1 MITDLLEFVDTLWEN
16 LKELFIFIWDMLT
29 ALPSLI
35 QSVLFFL
42 PSNVSVMLGT
52 VLSVLIIIVLV
63 RYVRGAK

>member
-42 PSNVSVMLGT
+42 PSNISVMLGT

-63 RYVRGAK
+63 RYVRGAR

>member
-1 MITDLLEFVDTLWEN
+1 MITDFLGFVDTLWEN
-16 LKELFIFIWDMLT
+16 LKELFIFIWDMFT
-29 ALPSLI
+29 SLPSLI

-63 RYVRGAK
+63 RYVRGAR

>member
-1 MITDLLEFVDTLWEN
+1 MITDFLGFVDTLWEN
-16 LKELFIFIWDMLT
+16 LKELFVFIWDMFT

-42 PSNVSVMLGT
+42 PSNISVMLGT

-63 RYVRGAK
+63 RYVRGAR